1 MAEGV
6 KDKPELIPDI
16 LEVCKKGLKN
26 TKQGDFARN
35 CIKTIAKDNP
45 DAVSA
50 YLGITTKE
58 LQTANVVSL
67 VEKKE
72 YKPQQNEAVTN
83 SKSNNA
89 TNMPLQQIVKN
100 GNGGR

>member
-1 MAEGV
+1 MT
-6 KDKPELIPDI
+6 ELRT
-16 LEVCKKGLKN
+16 N
-26 TKQGDFARN
+26 
-35 CIKTIAKDNP
+35 
-45 DAVSA
+45 
-50 YLGITTKE
+50 E